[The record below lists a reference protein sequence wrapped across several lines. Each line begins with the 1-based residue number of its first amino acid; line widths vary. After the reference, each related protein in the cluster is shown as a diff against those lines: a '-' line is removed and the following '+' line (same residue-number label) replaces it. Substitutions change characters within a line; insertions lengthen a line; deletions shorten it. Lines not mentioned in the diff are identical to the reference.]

1 MTHRSPRRIV
11 TVLLTVAAATVALA
25 QPASA
30 APYAFA
36 GPVFGL
42 AAGPGDVL
50 FAADAGAG
58 IVRTPGRTRASS
70 SSTCRASRTSLR

>member
-1 MTHRSPRRIV
+1 MTHRSPRRFV

-30 APYAFA
+30 APYTFA

-42 AAGPGDVL
+42 AADREMFSSPPTPARGSFDS
-50 FAADAGAG
+50 
-58 IVRTPGRTRASS
+58 RTARGSS
-70 SSTCRASRTSLR
+70 WSTCQASPTPLR